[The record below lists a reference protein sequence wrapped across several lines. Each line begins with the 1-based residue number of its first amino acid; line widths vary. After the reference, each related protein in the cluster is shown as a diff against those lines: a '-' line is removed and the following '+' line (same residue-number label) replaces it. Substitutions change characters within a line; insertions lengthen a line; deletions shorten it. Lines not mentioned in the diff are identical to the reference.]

1 MAVSIQLCALPAV
14 FLFWMGF
21 LFLTGRRTGVRIAV
35 AFFVLLYAVGMLRII
50 TAAPERATM
59 RVVLLPY
66 EAVFAGALVL
76 AFAYGWRAT
85 NPAARIAGRMC
96 LTAAVLLVA
105 FVAIGIV

>member
-21 LFLTGRRTGVRIAV
+21 LYLTGRRTGVRLGIT
-35 AFFVLLYAVGMLRII
+35 FFVLLYAVGMWRIVTTI
-50 TAAPERATM
+50 PGRAMM

-66 EAVFAGALVL
+66 EAVFAGALAV
-76 AFAYGWRAT
+76 AFAYGWRAA
-85 NPAARIAGRMC
+85 NPAAKIAGRMC

-105 FVAIGIV
+105 FV